1 MVYAALHGRLSASPW
16 TLSVRAWASD
26 NRGIGASRTLHRR
39 WPSPTW
45 AFAVCVMDPGQPC
58 HGRPAVGHGRLRV
71 RPWAPFAVR
80 IRAADHRRMKA
91 KPPKSPALTAV
102 NQHFD
107 EENERFAKGM
117 DKAFEDLFGFPHGHR
132 GAVFCWLW
140 DNREGVV
147 HAMERHWLNW
157 NGIARIATEDGLKGR
172 WGKPPTGN
180 AMRRVW
186 VRVGVDLKW
195 WNEREERKRQAR
207 PPG

>member
-1 MVYAALHGRLSASPW
+1 
-16 TLSVRAWASD
+16 
-26 NRGIGASRTLHRR
+26 
-39 WPSPTW
+39 
-45 AFAVCVMDPGQPC
+45 
-58 HGRPAVGHGRLRV
+58 
-71 RPWAPFAVR
+71 
-80 IRAADHRRMKA
+80 MKA
-91 KPPKSPALTAV
+91 KPPKSPTLTAV